1 MPPHVLILDAD
12 PGAAQ
17 VTRAGVARAL
27 PDATLDVESTAERG
41 WASAKAHQPDLVI
54 VDPGAHNLGNLW
66 LIQALRSAHPH
77 ALIIVLASVS
87 TPGLKRRLESMGVD
101 VYLEKP
107 APLTV
112 LLAAVRDRMP
122 YCRKQ
127 NGYGPP
133 ECSL

>member
-1 MPPHVLILDAD
+1 MSPHVLILDAD
-12 PGAAQ
+12 PSAAQ

-41 WASAKAHQPDLVI
+41 WASAQAHQPDLVI

-66 LIQALRSAHPH
+66 LIQALRAASPH
-77 ALIIVLASVS
+77 TLIIVLASVS

-122 YCRKQ
+122 PCRKQ
-127 NGYGPP
+127 NSYGPP

>member
-1 MPPHVLILDAD
+1 MSPHVLILDAD
-12 PGAAQ
+12 PSAAQ

-27 PDATLDVESTAERG
+27 PEATLDVEPTAERG

-54 VDPGAHNLGNLW
+54 VDPGTHNLGNLW
-66 LIQALRSAHPH
+66 LIQALRAANPH

-87 TPGLKRRLESMGVD
+87 TPGLKRRLEKMGVD

-112 LLAAVRDRMP
+112 LLAAVKDHMP
-122 YCRKQ
+122 PQRRQ
-127 NGYGPP
+127 NGHGAS
-133 ECSL
+133 ECKL